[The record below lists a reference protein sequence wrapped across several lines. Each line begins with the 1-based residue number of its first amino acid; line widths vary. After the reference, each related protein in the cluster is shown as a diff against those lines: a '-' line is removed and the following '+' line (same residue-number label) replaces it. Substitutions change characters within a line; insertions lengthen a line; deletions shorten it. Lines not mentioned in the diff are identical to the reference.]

1 MSTAGL
7 LTMLVVWTVVIITV
21 SYFFQKV
28 IRTPQHSDE
37 DEKEQPSS
45 Q

>member
-28 IRTPQHSDE
+28 VRTPQRNE
-37 DEKEQPSS
+37 ENEKEEPS
-45 Q
+45 